1 MAGRSSKWALAFI
14 TVAMVGM
21 GCVGG
26 SKSATVDKEALKQ
39 YILDAP
45 PANIPHRI
53 DADFE
58 GKAKLLGY
66 AISPEG
72 TVGNGAEVKLTL
84 YWQCTGKIDEG
95 WGLFTHV
102 LDNAGNRLLNIDNV
116 GPLRAWV
123 DTHQALA
130 PSYWEKGKV
139 YVDEQTFRMPDN
151 MTTPEVTI
159 VTGIWKGEARLKIIS
174 GPHDNENR
182 AIVAHLKTGV
192 APKPKPNLTMIKTLR
207 VDKLADK
214 ETITI
219 DGKLDEEAWKKAA
232 TTGPFV
238 DVGSGEPNP
247 SFPVQGSAKLLWD
260 DKNFYVAFEVKSRTV
275 VGGWPKDAKDPH
287 LWEKDTVE
295 IMVDTDGD
303 GDNKDYY
310 EIQINPQNLVFDT
323 QYDDYNK
330 PKDDSKN
337 VFGHMEWSAK
347 VKSAV
352 VVQGELDKPNGAQ
365 GYTVEAAI
373 PWASF
378 AKAARTPPKPGD
390 TWRFNFYAMKNNSGV
405 AWSPILGQGNFH
417 RASRFGRVVF
427 ALPGQPL
434 PAASA
439 SAAPGPSSSAP
450 AAPSASGPHPL
461 LPPHVPAPKPS
472 APSPH

>member
-1 MAGRSSKWALAFI
+1 MMAARSGKLALAVL
-14 TVAMVGM
+14 TAAVLGL

-45 PANIPHRI
+45 PANIPHRL

-72 TVGNGAEVKLTL
+72 NAGNGAEIKLTM
-84 YWQCTGKIDEG
+84 YWQCTEKFEEG

-102 LDNAGNRLLNIDNV
+102 LDAAGNRLLNIDNV

-123 DTHQALA
+123 DTHQAMA
-130 PSYWEKGKV
+130 PSFWEKGKV
-139 YVDEQTFRMPDN
+139 YVDEQTFRLPDN

-159 VTGIWKGEARLKIIS
+159 VTGIWKGESRLKITT
-174 GPHDNENR
+174 GPHDNESR
-182 AIVAHLKTGV
+182 AIVAHVKTGI
-192 APKPKPNLTMIKTLR
+192 APKPKPNLTQIKTLR

-219 DGKLDEEAWKKAA
+219 DGKLDEQAWKKAA
-232 TTGPFV
+232 VTGPFV
-238 DVGSGEPNP
+238 DVGSGEPNT
-247 SFPVQGSAKLLWD
+247 SFPVQGSARILWD
-260 DKNFYVAFEVKSRTV
+260 DKSLYVAFEVKSKHV

-295 IMVDTDGD
+295 IMVDPDGD

-337 VFGHMEWSAK
+337 VFGHMEWASK

-352 VVQGELDKPNGAQ
+352 VVDGELDKPNGAE

-373 PWASF
+373 PWDSF
-378 AKAARTPPKPGD
+378 QKAAQKPPKPGD
-390 TWRFNFYAMKNNSGV
+390 QWRFNFYAMKNNSGV

-417 RASRFGRVVF
+417 RASRFGRLVF
-427 ALPGQPL
+427 GIPGQPL

-439 SAAPGPSSSAP
+439 SASASPAGSAP
-450 AAPSASGPHPL
+450 AASGSAAR
-461 LPPHVPAPKPS
+461 PPVPPRVPAPPKPS
-472 APSPH
+472 AP